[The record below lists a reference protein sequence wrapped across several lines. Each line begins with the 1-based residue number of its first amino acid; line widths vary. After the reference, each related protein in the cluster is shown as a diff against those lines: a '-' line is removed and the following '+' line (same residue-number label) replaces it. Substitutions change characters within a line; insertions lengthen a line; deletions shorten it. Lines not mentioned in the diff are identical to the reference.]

1 MMAYR
6 GSPDLVGPWKRG
18 TDATAHARL
27 IQGNADYL
35 KNSLA
40 TRLVIAV
47 PGPGYIHFNADPS
60 AGFDEEFFLQL
71 LSERKEK
78 RKRVGVI
85 TTRWVQT
92 RERNEALDLMCMIL
106 CILEMFRGQ
115 LDAMEPQFAGEKDQV
130 EVQPVKFGA
139 RNMIVH
145 DPFIGGVT
153 GFGVQRSPD
162 QKRPAS
168 GFGALPGSG
177 FEL

>member
-1 MMAYR
+1 
-6 GSPDLVGPWKRG
+6 
-18 TDATAHARL
+18 

-40 TRLVIAV
+40 TRLAIAV
-47 PGPGYIHFNADPS
+47 SGPGFIHFNADPS

-85 TTRWVQT
+85 TMRWVQT

-115 LDAMEPQFAGEKDQV
+115 LDAMEPLVATSEKDQA
-130 EVQPVKFGA
+130 EAPPLKFGA
-139 RNMIVH
+139 RKMIMH
-145 DPFIGGVT
+145 DPFIGGVS

-162 QKRPAS
+162 QKRPAF

-177 FEL
+177 VVR